1 VNKRRVAIHS
11 PTGQKGLTLLE
22 LMVSIVLGLLVVAAT
37 LSVYVG
43 HRNSYALVEGAG
55 RVQENVRFAAEILS
69 RELREAGGIAC
80 GGNLSPVYHSNVGT
94 WGQGDRGL
102 VGNVLGTG
110 GLPAPLPVSLAGSDS
125 VLIWSATG
133 DKPFPIVSHNAAIG
147 AFVLGPAAPG
157 QAITYTT
164 SDVVVACD
172 GARVFSFLPR
182 PANTA
187 NYVAANA
194 NITDNLRPGG
204 FVAPQ
209 SAHLWFVGPSSS
221 SSSAAGYSLRR
232 ALIDHQGGVV
242 LNSNNAV
249 IDNVSGLRLSYLTT
263 DNPTT
268 YLSAAAVNAFPD
280 GWKHV
285 LAVRVE
291 LSVVSQDSVAT
302 TAIGAQQLSE
312 TVPFTVS
319 LRRRAP

>member
-1 VNKRRVAIHS
+1 VSKRRVAIHS

-80 GGNLSPVYHSNVGT
+80 GGNLSPVYHSNVET

-102 VGNVLGTG
+102 VGNVLDAG
-110 GLPAPLPVSLAGSDS
+110 GLPDPPESLTGSDS

-133 DKPFPIVSHNAAIG
+133 DKPFPIVSHDAAAG
-147 AFVLGPAAPG
+147 TFSLGPAAPSQSLNLG
-157 QAITYTT
+157 GVA
-164 SDVVVACD
+164 VACD
-172 GARVFSFLPR
+172 GARVFSFLPSS
-182 PANTA
+182 ANTA

-221 SSSAAGYSLRR
+221 SSSAAGDSLRR
-232 ALIDHQGGVV
+232 AVINHQGVV
-242 LNSNNAV
+242 DSNDAV
-249 IDNVSGLRLSYLTT
+249 IDNVSGLRLSYLTA

-268 YLSAAAVNAFPD
+268 YLSAAGINAFPD
-280 GWKHV
+280 GWKNV

-291 LSVVSQDSVAT
+291 LTVVSQDSVAT
-302 TAIGAQQLSE
+302 TANGAQQLSE
-312 TVPFTVS
+312 TVPFTVT

>member
-1 VNKRRVAIHS
+1 MSKRRFTVNS

-80 GGNLSPVYHSNVGT
+80 GGNLSPVYHGNVGP
-94 WGQGDRGL
+94 WGQGERGL
-102 VGNVLGTG
+102 VGNVLDAG
-110 GLPAPLPVSLAGSDS
+110 GLPAPLPASLAGSDS

-133 DKPFPIVSHNAAIG
+133 EKPFPIVSHDAAAG
-147 AFVLGPAAPG
+147 TFVLGPAAPG
-157 QAITYTT
+157 QTLNLGGVA
-164 SDVVVACD
+164 VACD
-172 GARVFSFLPR
+172 GARVFSFLPISTN
-182 PANTA
+182 AA
-187 NYVAANA
+187 NYSTVNA
-194 NITDNLRPGG
+194 IITDDLRPGG
-204 FVAPQ
+204 FVAPL
-209 SAHLWFVGPSSS
+209 SAHLWFVGPRSN
-221 SSSAAGYSLRR
+221 SAAGNALRR
-232 ALIDHQGGVV
+232 AVINHQGVV
-242 LNSNNAV
+242 SQPDDV

-268 YLSAAAVNAFPD
+268 YLSATDINAFPD

-291 LSVVSQDSVAT
+291 LTVVSQDSVAT
-302 TAIGAQQLSE
+302 TPTGAQQLSE
-312 TVPFTVS
+312 AVPFTVT